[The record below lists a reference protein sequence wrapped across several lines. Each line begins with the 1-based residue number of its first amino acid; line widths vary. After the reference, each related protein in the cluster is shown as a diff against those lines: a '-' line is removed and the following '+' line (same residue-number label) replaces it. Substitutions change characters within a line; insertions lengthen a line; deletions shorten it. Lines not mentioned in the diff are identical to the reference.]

1 MRYLLAI
8 LMPPLAVLLCGKP
21 ILAVLNLAL
30 TLCFY
35 FPGLIHALMVV
46 SSHKADVRADR
57 MAEKIAYS
65 MRGEKPPLSPIVRF
79 GGGFLL
85 LLLFLGALGG
95 LFVK

>member
-8 LMPPLAVLLCGKP
+8 FLPPLAVLLCGKP

-46 SSHKADVRADR
+46 SSHKADVRAER
-57 MAEKIAYS
+57 MAETIAYRL
-65 MRGEKPPLSPIVRF
+65 RGEKPPMSLIVKY
-79 GGGFLL
+79 GGSFLVLL
-85 LLLFLGALGG
+85 LSLAALANLFA
-95 LFVK
+95 